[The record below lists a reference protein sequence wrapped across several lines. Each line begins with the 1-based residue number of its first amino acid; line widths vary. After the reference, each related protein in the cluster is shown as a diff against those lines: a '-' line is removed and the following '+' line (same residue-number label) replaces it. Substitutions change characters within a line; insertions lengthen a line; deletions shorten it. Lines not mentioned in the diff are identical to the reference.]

1 MRYGSVCSGIEA
13 ASVAWESLG
22 WQPAWFAEIEAFPSA
37 VLAHHWPDVA
47 NLGDMTKIAAAVRT
61 GDVAAP
67 DVLVGGTPC
76 QAFSIAGLRNGLDD
90 ERGQLTLS
98 YVELANAIDDKRR
111 ERGEEEAII
120 VWENVPG
127 VFSSKDNAFGCF
139 LAGLAGES
147 SELQPAGGKWT
158 HAGCVSGPQ
167 RIIAWRVLDAQFFG
181 VAQRRRR
188 VFVVASSR
196 KDFDPAAVLFE
207 LNSVRRDTP
216 PRRETQPK
224 VAGYAGNGAEGGS
237 HWDNPANPHPTLNQ
251 SNNIGGIGASNQ
263 EIFSQRGSGLVSDAY
278 SNISRT
284 LLAKENDSTA
294 EDLDT
299 YVLAYG
305 GGNTGGNI
313 DVATACTA
321 HGVRMDFDTETFA
334 VHGTQDPDTNHELAH
349 TLGRNHGQENAVCYG
364 FKPGQGSKAGGIG
377 WAEELSPTLTSA
389 QSGTNLTPAIAFAE
403 NSRGEIRL
411 QGGDGQIT
419 GPLSTGGGKPGQGF
433 PAIAFSYKDHGA
445 DATVDMSPT
454 LRAGNHDTSHANS
467 GQPPAICIQHAS
479 IGRHDAAGPQG
490 KGYQED
496 VAFTQDSRSSADVV
510 QFGMQ
515 VRRLTPVEC
524 ERLQGFPDNHTL
536 ISWRGKATADCPDG
550 PRYKAIGNSM
560 AVPVMRWI
568 GERIT
573 TALPVEAPAPRNW
586 QRPFLKWAG
595 GKYSLLPELDRLIP
609 AGKRLIEPFVG
620 GGSVFLNSDKHERF
634 LLADVNADL
643 INLYQMLAVVP
654 DSVIYEAMKAFRHL
668 NDAENYTV
676 IREAF
681 NAQRLDAVER
691 AAAFLYLNRHCFNGL
706 IRYNLDGFFN
716 VGFGKY
722 KAPYF
727 PEEEIKAF
735 KRKAHACVFM
745 NAGFRRTLALA
756 GDGDVVYCD
765 PPYEPLPGTA
775 GFTNYAAGGFSW
787 DSQVELAES
796 CVAAHQRGAKVV
808 ISNST
813 APRVIE
819 LYEQHGFTLHRVSA
833 RRAISSK
840 GSTRETASDVVATL
854 GVQ

>member
-37 VLAHHWPDVA
+37 VLATHWPDVT
-47 NLGDMTKIAAAVRT
+47 NLGDMTGIATTVR
-61 GDVAAP
+61 GGEVEAP

-76 QAFSIAGLRNGLDD
+76 QAFSIAGLRNGLADK
-90 ERGQLTLS
+90 RGQLSLS

-127 VFSSKDNAFGCF
+127 VLSSKDNAFGCF
-139 LAGLAGES
+139 IGALAGES
-147 SELQPAGGKWT
+147 CELQPAGGKWSN
-158 HAGCVSGPQ
+158 AGCVYGPS
-167 RIIAWRVLDAQFFG
+167 RIVAWRVLDAQFFG

-188 VFVVASSR
+188 VFVVASAR
-196 KDFDPAAVLFE
+196 KEFDPAEVLFE
-207 LNSVRRDTP
+207 FDSLRRDTP
-216 PRRETQPK
+216 PRREPQTA
-224 VAGYAGNGAEGGS
+224 VTTDTGSGIEGGS

-251 SNNIGGIGASNQ
+251 ANNIGGIGASNQ
-263 EIFSQRGSGLVSDAY
+263 EVFSQRGAGLVSGAY
-278 SNISRT
+278 SDISRT

-299 YVLAYG
+299 YILAYG

-349 TLGRNHGQENAVCYG
+349 TLGRNHGQENVIITEPYTIAIRG
-364 FKPGQGSKAGGIG
+364 REEGSTV
-377 WAEELSPTLTSA
+377 EVRND
-389 QSGTNLTPAIAFAE
+389 GTANALLTP
-403 NSRGEIRL
+403 N
-411 QGGDGQIT
+411 GG
-419 GPLSTGGGKPGQGF
+419 
-433 PAIAFSYKDHGA
+433 
-445 DATVDMSPT
+445 
-454 LRAGNHDTSHANS
+454 RAGMGVGAV
-467 GQPPAICIQHAS
+467 GW
-479 IGRHDAAGPQG
+479 
-490 KGYQED
+490 
-496 VAFTQDSRSSADVV
+496 
-510 QFGMQ
+510 GMQ

-536 ISWRGKATADCPDG
+536 ISWRGKDAADCPDG
-550 PRYKAIGNSM
+550 QRYKAIGNSM
-560 AVPVMRWI
+560 AIPVMRWI
-568 GERIT
+568 GERIAE
-573 TALPVEAPAPRNW
+573 ALPIQEPTPRRW

-595 GKYSLLPELDRLIP
+595 GKYSLLPELERLIP

-634 LLADVNADL
+634 LLADINADL
-643 INLYQMLAVVP
+643 INLYQMLAIVP
-654 DSVIYEAMKAFRHL
+654 DSVIAEAMKAFRHL
-668 NDAENYTV
+668 NDAENYTA

-681 NAQRLDAVER
+681 NAWQLNAIER

-706 IRYNLDGFFN
+706 MRYNLDVFFN
-716 VGFGKY
+716 VGWGKY

-727 PEEEIKAF
+727 PEKELMAF
-735 KRKAHACVFM
+735 RKKSSACVFM
-745 NAGFRRTLALA
+745 NAGFERTLRLA

-765 PPYEPLPGTA
+765 PPYEPMPGTA
-775 GFTNYAAGGFSW
+775 GFTSYASGGFSW
-787 DSQVELAES
+787 DSQVALAES
-796 CVAAHQRGAKVV
+796 CVAAHQRGAKVF

-819 LYEQHGFTLHRVSA
+819 LYEQHGFTLHRVNA
-833 RRAISSK
+833 RRSISSK
-840 GSTRETASDVVATL
+840 GSTRETANDIVASL
-854 GVQ
+854 GI